1 MPQLTRTR
9 RIWYR
14 YLYVIL
20 AVHLSADPV
29 DDEDPSSLRADVSTD
44 GICYLRAI
52 RSLNDGTYLV
62 RVAKSPEL
70 LAQAGYTVLLT
81 EEQFAT
87 ALPWDCRLQDKGPAH
102 LSALLCAYQASPRHA
117 LQEAGTCSE
126 RSGAPELPQHP
137 DSSAKELSVSIRL
150 FERLRQ
156 AVVRVCARRWP
167 FRRQLVHLST
177 VYRGRQQIGRSV
189 QIDLPVSL
197 TA

>member
-1 MPQLTRTR
+1 MPQLSRTR
-9 RIWYR
+9 CISYH

-29 DDEDPSSLRADVSTD
+29 DEEDPSSLRADVSTD
-44 GICYLRAI
+44 GICYLQAI

-87 ALPWDCRLQDKGPAH
+87 ALLWDCRLQDKGPAH
-102 LSALLCAYQASPRHA
+102 LSTLLCAYRDSPRHA
-117 LQEAGTCSE
+117 LQQASACSE
-126 RSGAPELPQHP
+126 RSDTPEHPQRP
-137 DSSAKELSVSIRL
+137 DSSAIELSASKRL

-167 FRRQLVHLST
+167 FRGQLVHLST
-177 VYRGRQQIGRSV
+177 VYRGRQQIGWYV

-197 TA
+197 AA